1 VKVVDD
7 LLSDEIKKGRQS
19 HHQEEEVAEV
29 EVEQKALVMTEERGV
44 SRRRRR
50 RRRKMRMRRGC
61 DENSFETQ
69 EWNHKRQ
76 VWKRIS
82 YSRTIAQQSQRRI

>member
-50 RRRKMRMRRGC
+50 RRKMRMRRGC

-82 YSRTIAQQSQRRI
+82 YSRTIDQQSQRRI